1 MCLLIEHAPANSKS
15 RVFSMVLNDIL
26 KYHWECHC
34 KSCFT
39 TEWYIVEQYVQIPLR
54 VTLKSDLLLKTMS
67 NTIGSTIKVWFYHWK
82 VQWNWMVFSYSI
94 NSITENNILP
104 LNGSI
109 DWIVLQITI
118 ESTIEFYWSTI
129 EWYNGTE
136 WYCVV
141 LQITIENTIDS

>member
-1 MCLLIEHAPANSKS
+1 
-15 RVFSMVLNDIL
+15 
-26 KYHWECHC
+26 
-34 KSCFT
+34 
-39 TEWYIVEQYVQIPLR
+39 
-54 VTLKSDLLLKTMS
+54 
-67 NTIGSTIKVWFYHWK
+67 
-82 VQWNWMVFSYSI
+82 MVFSYSI